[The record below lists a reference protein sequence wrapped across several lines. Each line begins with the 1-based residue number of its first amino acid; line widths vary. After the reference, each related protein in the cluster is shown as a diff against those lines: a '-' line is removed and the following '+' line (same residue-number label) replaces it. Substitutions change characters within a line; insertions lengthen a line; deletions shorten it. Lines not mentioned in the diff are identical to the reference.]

1 VKFLRSKQALSAQ
14 LLARLVPEM
23 VDAGGALKVKL
34 LMWRVAHNNLPLKL
48 KITSR
53 NIFFLTTNVF
63 ISTTSC
69 YE

>member
-34 LMWRVAHNNLPLKL
+34 FMWRVAHNNLPLKL